1 MIKVNWQNILKDVN
15 LGGTYLTLSDGKELT
30 TENLEITLELKEVYG
45 DYRRKPSSFGGDRV
59 SDAFASSG
67 WPETEYERYEYAFM
81 PKLKGSVEL
90 YDGDTLV
97 KKFKAEEVE
106 VSFEG
111 GSFKNIKT
119 FPVPITFDIELDYG
133 NVPLIYITMQ
143 VA

>member
-1 MIKVNWQNILKDVN
+1 MFPSHDP
-15 LGGTYLTLSDGKELT
+15 
-30 TENLEITLELKEVYG
+30 
-45 DYRRKPSSFGGDRV
+45 RR
-59 SDAFASSG
+59 
-67 WPETEYERYEYAFM
+67 
-81 PKLKGSVEL
+81 
-90 YDGDTLV
+90 
-97 KKFKAEEVE
+97 VE

>member
-1 MIKVNWQNILKDVN
+1 MNWQNILKDVN

-45 DYRRKPSSFGGDRV
+45 DYRRNLSSLGDEVGDSR
-59 SDAFASSG
+59 DAPKYSF
-67 WPETEYERYEYAFM
+67 TEYGRYEYAFM

-90 YDGDTLV
+90 YDGDILV

>member
-1 MIKVNWQNILKDVN
+1 MDWKNILKDVN
-15 LGGTYLTLSDGKELT
+15 LGGTYITLSDGKELT
-30 TENLEITLELKEVYG
+30 TENLEIMLELKEVSG
-45 DYRRKPSSFGGDRV
+45 GYRRRPSSLGDEVGDRDAPRHSFTEFGG
-59 SDAFASSG
+59 
-67 WPETEYERYEYAFM
+67 YEYAFM

-90 YDGDTLV
+90 YDGDILV
-97 KKFKAEEVE
+97 RKFKAEEVK